1 MSEIK
6 LNIGTAKQAYSTNS
20 GGVFYIDNTDVNVVT
35 RFSEKFDELK
45 NLAKDYDDL
54 TEVKDGQS
62 DEEAIKR
69 SGALLKEIDEKIKA
83 IVDYVFDDGVSEA
96 VWGKSSAVPT
106 IDHVFD
112 TLFGLYTKEIS
123 KAAAS
128 AKQRISRAVPKKYQK
143 H

>member
-6 LNIGTAKQAYSTNS
+6 LDIGVSKQAYSTNS

-35 RFSEKFDELK
+35 RFSERYDELK
-45 NLAKDYDDL
+45 NLAKDYDEL
-54 TEVKDGQS
+54 TEVKEGQT
-62 DEEAIKR
+62 DEETVKNA
-69 SGALLKEIDEKIKA
+69 GTLLKEVDEKVKA

-106 IDHVFD
+106 IDRVFD

-128 AKQRISRAVPKKYQK
+128 AKQRINRTVPKKYQK
-143 H
+143 Q